1 MRPGGMTRW
10 IRAAAPN
17 LGYGLTVLSTS
28 FLGNIGLLLATQT
41 HPETAAGG
49 HFAQMLAFAIIGSL
63 AAIFTGLNI
72 NKAYP
77 LADRSAVL
85 WIWLLGLPVSRRL
98 AEIAMSVRWD
108 ESLMLEA
115 ALLAGA
121 ILLVMMSAGRL
132 SPEKAP

>member
-1 MRPGGMTRW
+1 MKRW

-17 LGYGLTVLSTS
+17 VGYGMTVLATL
-28 FLGNIGLLLATQT
+28 FLGNIGLLLVTLS

-49 HFAQMLAFAIIGSL
+49 HFAQVLAFAIIGSL
-63 AAIFTGLNI
+63 AILFTGLNL
-72 NKAYP
+72 NKAFP
-77 LADRSAVL
+77 LWDRSAVL

-98 AEIAMSVRWD
+98 AEIALSVRWD

-115 ALLAGA
+115 AMLAGA

-132 SPEKAP
+132 APEKAP

>member
-1 MRPGGMTRW
+1 MKRW

-17 LGYGLTVLSTS
+17 VGYGMTVLATL
-28 FLGNIGLLLATQT
+28 FLGNIGLLLVTLS

-49 HFAQMLAFAIIGSL
+49 HFAQVLAFAIIGSL
-63 AAIFTGLNI
+63 AILLTGLNL

-77 LADRSAVL
+77 LWDRSAAL

-98 AEIAMSVRWD
+98 AEITLSVRWD

-115 ALLAGA
+115 AMLAGA

-132 SPEKAP
+132 APEKAP

>member
-1 MRPGGMTRW
+1 MKRW

-17 LGYGLTVLSTS
+17 VGYGLTVLSTL
-28 FLGNIGLLLATQT
+28 FLGNIGLLLATLT
-41 HPETAAGG
+41 HPESAAGG
-49 HFAQMLAFAIIGSL
+49 HFAQVLAFAIIGSL

-72 NKAYP
+72 NKSYP
-77 LADRSAVL
+77 LADRSAML

-98 AEIAMSVRWD
+98 GEIALSVRWD

-115 ALLAGA
+115 AMLAGA
-121 ILLVMMSAGRL
+121 ILVVMMSAGRL